1 MKPND
6 QARKLILSAMER
18 KNGPTIAD
26 FAHLAKTPRS
36 TFVSFLYDG
45 SDSNA
50 DYLEKWLDVIGV
62 EIVFKKRKM
71 RG

>member
-6 QARKLILSAMER
+6 QARKLILSAMQR
-18 KNGPTIAD
+18 ANGPTIAD

-36 TFVSFLYDG
+36 TFVSFLDG
-45 SDSNA
+45 RDSNV
-50 DYLEKWLDVIGV
+50 DYIEKWLDVIGV